1 MSRLFDALKGAKG
14 SRQGA
19 GGKPGDEVW
28 DALGIDDSDQPLAL
42 NDPDVMPGETHT
54 PVLTEGFG
62 PVFTEDTFVE
72 GVAVEAE
79 PAGAHLTEISLSDRA
94 RLIPNAAEPAISD
107 HYRRLRTKI
116 MQQQEQKSFRSL
128 VVTSANPQEGKTVTV
143 LNLALSFAMLP
154 NFKVLV
160 VDGDLRTGTLGGSL
174 GVRDHLGLSDLINGS
189 AVLEDVLL
197 RSTEI
202 PMHFM
207 VRGMSRVSDID
218 ASGLD
223 IHFQRMT
230 ELYDM
235 VLVDTPPVNL
245 IADAQLFAASCDAV
259 LLVARAFSTTRK
271 TLERAVQD
279 LKRFR
284 VIGTVLNGG
293 SGQPYRHRYY

>member
-42 NDPDVMPGETHT
+42 NDPDVMPGEAKATVLAEDFG
-54 PVLTEGFG
+54 PVLTE
-62 PVFTEDTFVE
+62 DAFVDR
-72 GVAVEAE
+72 GAAAE
-79 PAGAHLTEISLSDRA
+79 EFPENLTEISLSDRA
-94 RLIPNAAEPAISD
+94 RLIPNAAEPAIAD

-128 VVTSANPQEGKTVTV
+128 VVTSANPREGKTVTV

-160 VDGDLRTGTLGGSL
+160 VDGDLRTGTLGAL

-230 ELYDM
+230 ELYDL
-235 VLVDTPPVNL
+235 VLIDTPPVNL

-271 TLERAVQD
+271 ALERAVQD

>member
-14 SRQGA
+14 SREGA
-19 GGKPGDEVW
+19 GGKPGDDVW
-28 DALGIDDSDQPLAL
+28 DALGIEDRDIPSAL
-42 NDPDVMPGETHT
+42 NDPDVMPVEAKATVSAEDFG
-54 PVLTEGFG
+54 PVLTE
-62 PVFTEDTFVE
+62 DAYVE
-72 GVAVEAE
+72 RRAAAVEE
-79 PAGAHLTEISLSDRA
+79 LPENLTEISLSDKA
-94 RLIPNAAEPAISD
+94 RLIPNAAEPAIAD

-116 MQQQEQKSFRSL
+116 MQQREQKPFRSL
-128 VVTSANPQEGKTVTV
+128 VVTSANPREGKTVTV

-160 VDGDLRTGTLGGSL
+160 VDGDLRTGTLGGAL

-189 AVLEDVLL
+189 ARLEDVLL

-207 VRGMSRVSDID
+207 VRGMTQVSDID
-218 ASGLD
+218 ASELD
-223 IHFQRMT
+223 IHFQRMS
-230 ELYDM
+230 ELYDL
-235 VLVDTPPVNL
+235 VLIDTPPVNL

-271 TLERAVQD
+271 ALERAVQE